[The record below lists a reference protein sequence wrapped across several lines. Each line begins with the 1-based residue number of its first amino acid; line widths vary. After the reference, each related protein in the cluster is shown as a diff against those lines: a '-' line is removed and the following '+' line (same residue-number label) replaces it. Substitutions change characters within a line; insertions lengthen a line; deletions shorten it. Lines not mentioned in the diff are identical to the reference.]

1 ELRMCVH
8 ALPRGRESAR
18 RPRSGPGDVRVG
30 WSVMRFQPRRLVPS
44 CSLLLIASVVLGCAR
59 APGSVAPDVRTPQVV
74 VVEMLRLGQ
83 VTSSDVVYDLG
94 SSDGR
99 IVITAAQEFGARGVG
114 LEIEPALVAEAESN
128 ARRAK
133 VADRVR
139 FVQQDIFEADLSE
152 ATVVTIYLSAEANA
166 RLRPKL
172 LAQLKPGSPIVSHDF
187 PMADWKPDRVVTFK
201 GPERIHVLSLW
212 IVPAR

>member
-1 ELRMCVH
+1 
-8 ALPRGRESAR
+8 
-18 RPRSGPGDVRVG
+18 
-30 WSVMRFQPRRLVPS
+30 MRFQLRRLVPS
-44 CSLLLIASVVLGCAR
+44 CSLLLIASAVLGCAR

-74 VVEMLRLGQ
+74 VVEMLRLAQ
-83 VTSSDVVYDLG
+83 VTPSDVVYDLG

-114 LEIEPALVAEAESN
+114 LEIEPDLVAQAERN

-172 LAQLKPGSPIVSHDF
+172 LAQLKPGSRIVSHDF
-187 PMADWKPDRVVTFK
+187 PMADWKPDRVVSFK
-201 GPERIHVLSLW
+201 GPERTHVLSLW

>member
-1 ELRMCVH
+1 
-8 ALPRGRESAR
+8 
-18 RPRSGPGDVRVG
+18 
-30 WSVMRFQPRRLVPS
+30 MRCPSRRLATWPF
-44 CSLLLIASVVLGCAR
+44 LFFLASVAVGCAR

-74 VVEMLRLGQ
+74 VVEMLRLAQ
-83 VTSSDVVYDLG
+83 VTPSDVVYDLG

-114 LEIEPALVAEAESN
+114 LEIETDLVAEAGRN

-172 LAQLKPGSPIVSHDF
+172 LAQLKPGSRIVSHDF
-187 PMADWKPDRVVTFK
+187 PMADWKPDRMVNFK
-201 GPERIHVLSLW
+201 GPERTHVLSLW